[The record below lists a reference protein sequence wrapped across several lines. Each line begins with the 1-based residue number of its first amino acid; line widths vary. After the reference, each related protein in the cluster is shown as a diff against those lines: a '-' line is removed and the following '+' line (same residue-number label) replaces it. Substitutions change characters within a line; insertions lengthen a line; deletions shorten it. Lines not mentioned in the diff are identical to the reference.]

1 MSARWERKG
10 QRAHETVVDG
20 WVPETEEVLFCC
32 LITEVA
38 SYTHAQFIVW
48 VVPMHKSGETSSAV
62 VSSDLAPVCFFSN
75 GILLWK
81 DIFFPTLWTL
91 STDSIHLADSLQ

>member
-1 MSARWERKG
+1 MSTRCERKG
-10 QRAHETVVDG
+10 QRAHETVVAG

-48 VVPMHKSGETSSAV
+48 VVPMHYLPPHHKSGETSSAV
-62 VSSDLAPVCFFSN
+62 VSSDLAPVCFSQMEFCYGKTYFSLHY
-75 GILLWK
+75 G
-81 DIFFPTLWTL
+81 P
-91 STDSIHLADSLQ
+91 